1 MGGRKRKKK
10 EPSDPEK
17 AADDTSV
24 SGESTNNTDG
34 HIEES
39 ARDKYETF
47 RMAGYSRQ
55 YPEDGAGSISEY
67 LVIIESEDPLR
78 PIGERDMMSLGNS
91 IKSNNK
97 GVKRFKRI
105 NKYKIGAIFER
116 PGLANL
122 AVNNKTFLKDL
133 KIKAT
138 IPAAFTEV
146 TGVIK
151 NVPKYMSNKDIYKAI
166 SSSKDIVSV
175 RRFMRR
181 AKQDEGP
188 NEYIPT
194 PSVSITFACPTL
206 PDTVDINSWLF
217 EVSPYIPPVTQCLR
231 CLRYDHIGKYCKN
244 AQRCSI
250 CGEDH
255 SYKTCVKEPKD
266 ATCVNCNG
274 NHLAIS
280 GDCPLKK
287 KKIQDN
293 KNKTE
298 KAPFASL
305 FDQKSFPPLKSNNN
319 PKSDIENLLKSPEFM
334 NLLVQSIVKIVTSQ
348 SQSKENIC
356 SKNIK
361 SILIET
367 FSNKTKTQTK

>member
-1 MGGRKRKKK
+1 MGGKKRRKKGLGGPG
-10 EPSDPEK
+10 EP
-17 AADDTSV
+17 DDNASV
-24 SGESTNNTDG
+24 SGESANNDG
-34 HIEES
+34 NEEP
-39 ARDKYETF
+39 AAKYEQF

-67 LVIIESEDPLR
+67 LVILESEDPLR

-133 KIKAT
+133 RIKAT

-151 NVPKYMSNKDIYKAI
+151 NVPKYMSNKDIYNAI

-188 NEYIPT
+188 NPNEYVPT

-217 EVSPYIPPVTQCLR
+217 EVSPYIPPVTQCLK

-250 CGEDH
+250 CGEEH
-255 SYKTCVKEPKD
+255 SYKTCIKEAKD

-274 NHLAIS
+274 NHLSIS

-293 KNKTE
+293 KNKTQ

-319 PKSDIENLLKSPEFM
+319 PKNDIENLLNSPEFM
-334 NLLVQSIVKIVTSQ
+334 NLLVQSIIKIVTNQ

-367 FSNKTKTQTK
+367 FSKTKTQTK